1 MDIINIIAF
10 ILTLI
15 GTIITVVQSIKAIK
29 AKNSA
34 QKIKDDLEKLNFN
47 YELNSIRTK
56 IKNSIDNMLKY
67 SGKNKEGLDLENDLL
82 NVKNLINEIA
92 SNHKM
97 YTIVGIKDNI
107 EKLRKITNK
116 NINNNT
122 IINEAIKI
130 LTDISRNFDEQ
141 IKK

>member
-1 MDIINIIAF
+1 MDLINIIAF
-10 ILTLI
+10 VFTLV
-15 GTIITVVQSIKAIK
+15 GTIITIVQSVKATR
-29 AKNSA
+29 AKNAA
-34 QKIKDDLEKLNFN
+34 QKIKDDLEKLSFS

-67 SGKNKEGLDLENDLL
+67 SGKNKEGLDLQNDLL
-82 NVKNLINEIA
+82 KVKNLINEIA

-97 YTIVGIKDNI
+97 YTIVGIEDNI

-122 IINEAIKI
+122 VNEIIKI
-130 LTDISRNFDEQ
+130 LTDISRIFDEQ